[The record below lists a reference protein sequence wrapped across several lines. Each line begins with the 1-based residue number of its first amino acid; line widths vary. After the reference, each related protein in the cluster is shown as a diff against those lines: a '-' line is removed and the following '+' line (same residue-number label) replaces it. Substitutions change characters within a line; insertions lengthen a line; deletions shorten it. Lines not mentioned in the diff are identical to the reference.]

1 MKEKPWIIHPIL
13 FAIYPVLFM
22 LSHNISEL
30 SVRIVRFPL
39 FITLLFFSLTWISL
53 YFVLKNKHKRGLVI
67 SLFFLLFFSYGH
79 IINFLFRGKDSILF
93 LLLYLSLL
101 AVLIYLIIKTKKDLI
116 NFSKILNYI
125 SIFLVVFSVF
135 NITYYE
141 IKNRSKQI
149 IINQDISNIKI
160 TRKDK
165 TKYPDIYYLIFD
177 RYTSSENLINFL
189 GFDNSDFE
197 NYLKNKGFFIP
208 GRCMANYPYTFL
220 SLASSLNMEYINYL
234 LDIAGPN
241 STDRTPAYILLR
253 NNKVVRFLKSI
264 GYKYYHLG
272 SWWGPTRK
280 SKNADENFIY
290 PNKIK
295 LDLDEFSF
303 KLFKTTI
310 AYSAI
315 LNFFPNL
322 LFNKNEKNKANIDAN
337 RILYKFNQ
345 FKYIPYKRGPKF
357 VFAHFLTTHPPY
369 FFDKSGQRLTK
380 DQQLNDIDKKTWG
393 CKKEIKLYLESI
405 EFTNTKIKELVNNIL
420 SNSSITSIIIIQSD
434 EGPVF
439 QYWTKNKSK
448 YLNMRAGIFCA
459 LYFPNQ
465 VDKKALKRLVTPVN
479 IFRFVFNHY
488 LGTSLPYFK
497 NIVYRYKSKKDLY
510 SFKNIN
516 RILRKKK
523 HKIKQIKKNKIIKQ

>member
-1 MKEKPWIIHPIL
+1 MKEKSWVIHPVL
-13 FAIYPVLFM
+13 FAVYPVLFM

-39 FITLLFFSLTWISL
+39 FITLLFFSLIWITL
-53 YFVLKNKHKRGLVI
+53 YFVLKNKYKRGLVI
-67 SLFFLLFFSYGH
+67 SLFFFLFFSYGH
-79 IINFLFRGKDSILF
+79 IINFLFRGKDSILY
-93 LLLYLSLL
+93 LLLYLSFI
-101 AVLIYLIIKTKKDLI
+101 AVLIYLIIKTKKKLL

-125 SIFLVVFSVF
+125 SIFLVIFSVF

-141 IKNRSKQI
+141 IKNRSKKRV
-149 IINQDISNIKI
+149 INQDISNIKI
-160 TRKDK
+160 NRKDK

-197 NYLKNKGFFIP
+197 NYLKNKGFFISSKC
-208 GRCMANYPYTFL
+208 RANYPYTFL

-234 LDIAGPN
+234 FDIAGSH

-253 NNKVVRFLKSI
+253 NSKVVRFLKSI

-272 SWWGPTRK
+272 SWWGPTSK
-280 SKNADENFIY
+280 SEKADENFIY

-295 LDLDEFSF
+295 IDLDEFSF

-310 AYSAI
+310 AYSAV

-322 LFNKNEKNKANIDAN
+322 LFNKDEKNVANIDAN

-345 FKYIPYKRGPKF
+345 FKHIPYKRGPKF
-357 VFAHFLTTHPPY
+357 IFAHFLSTHPPY
-369 FFDKSGQRLTK
+369 YFDKSGQMLTK
-380 DQQLNDIDKKTWG
+380 DQLLNKIDKNTWG

-405 EFTNTKIKELVNNIL
+405 EFTNTKIKELVSNIL
-420 SNSSITSIIIIQSD
+420 SNSSTTPIIIIQSD

-439 QYWTKNKSK
+439 KYWTKNRLK
-448 YLNMRAGIFCA
+448 YLYMRTGIFCA
-459 LYFPNQ
+459 LYFPD
-465 VDKKALKRLVTPVN
+465 VDKQALKRLVTPVN

-488 LGTSLPYFK
+488 LGTSLTYCK
-497 NIVYRYKSKKDLY
+497 NIVFRYKSRKDIY
-510 SFKNIN
+510 SFKNMN
-516 RILRKKK
+516 RLLRKNK
-523 HKIKQIKKNKIIKQ
+523 HRIKQIKKKKMINQ

>member
-79 IINFLFRGKDSILF
+79 IINFSFRGKDSILF

-101 AVLIYLIIKTKKDLI
+101 AVLIYLIIKTKKDLV

-125 SIFLVVFSVF
+125 SIFLVAFSVF

-208 GRCMANYPYTFL
+208 GRCMTNYPYTFL

-234 LDIAGPN
+234 FYIAGPN

-322 LFNKNEKNKANIDAN
+322 LFNKNEKNIANIDAN

-345 FKYIPYKRGPKF
+345 FKYIPYKKGPKF
-357 VFAHFLTTHPPY
+357 VFAHFLSTHPPY
-369 FFDKSGQRLTK
+369 FFDKSGQRFTK

-420 SNSSITSIIIIQSD
+420 SNSSTTPIIIIQSD

-439 QYWTKNKSK
+439 KYWTKNTSK

-459 LYFPNQ
+459 LYFPN

-497 NIVYRYKSKKDLY
+497 NIVYRYKSKKDIY
-510 SFKNIN
+510 SFKNIT
-516 RILRKKK
+516 RLLRKKK
-523 HKIKQIKKNKIIKQ
+523 HGIKQIKREKMTNQ